1 MSNLSKDYELGVG
14 KTVLELFKKVLK
26 VRNDYESSKDKKST
40 TSTNLIN
47 QTGGANGDSIET
59 KTGDSDI
66 GMVNLI
72 KGEQYYDGTIYEGS
86 INLSGTEMILFNIKD
101 RTGGHLKYTDLQPVL
116 ETASGT
122 TSGTTSGPVT
132 LTRPTTATL

>member
-47 QTGGANGDSIET
+47 QTGGANDDSIET
-59 KTGDSDI
+59 KTSESDSDI
-66 GMVNLI
+66 GMVNLT
-72 KGEQYYDGTIYEGS
+72 KVEQYYDGFIYEGS
-86 INLSGTEMILFNIKD
+86 VNLSDKEMILFNIKD
-101 RTGGHLKYTDLQPVL
+101 RTKGHY
-116 ETASGT
+116 TAS
-122 TSGTTSGPVT
+122 S
-132 LTRPTTATL
+132 AQ